1 VDNAAWAPLLGKVV
15 VVDTDSKFVY
25 VGTLARVEDHFLVL
39 ENVDA
44 HDSDETP
51 TTKEQYVMECRRFGV
66 NANRKEI
73 SVRKSLVVSV
83 SKLDDVIPY

>member
-1 VDNAAWAPLLGKVV
+1 MDNAAWAPLLGKVV

-83 SKLDDVIPY
+83 SKLDDVITY